1 MKLMDKENN
10 YDVNDNNDINS
21 INNDIEIINYSNNW
35 SSNNKNDGNNNNRS
49 NRNNRNNNNNNHS
62 NIPRPKKK
70 LNSEGYI
77 KANEIR
83 QLLKID
89 EKTYNIYLV
98 KL

>member
-49 NRNNRNNNNNNHS
+49 NRNNNNNNHS

-77 KANEIR
+77 KASEIR